1 MCSTAVRATVVAAGI
16 AVLMGGTI
24 AAAEDYQGTG
34 DDYAQI
40 SNILRVYSWGLDYHD
55 GPMWASA
62 FTPNGEFHDQQYC
75 LIGRAQIAPVAAG
88 RNPSATPKLPTS
100 HHIVEM
106 GPLTFQDRNH
116 ATMKNYVMVVGDVS
130 RDRSIN
136 GGIRITGLYEDTL
149 ERLNGKWLIAKRM
162 EYSPGDKPPAPCPG
176 K

>member
-1 MCSTAVRATVVAAGI
+1 MCSRSIRAIVVAATI
-16 AVLMGGTI
+16 VVIGGSV

-88 RNPSATPKLPTS
+88 RNPSATRQAPTS

-162 EYSPGDKPPAPCPG
+162 EYSPGDKPPLPCPAQ
-176 K
+176 